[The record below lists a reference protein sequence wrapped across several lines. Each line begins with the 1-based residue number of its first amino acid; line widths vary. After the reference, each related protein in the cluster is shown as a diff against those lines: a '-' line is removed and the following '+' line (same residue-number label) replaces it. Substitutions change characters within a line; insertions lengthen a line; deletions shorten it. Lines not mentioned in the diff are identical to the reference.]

1 MCRRRSIDEG
11 QRAFRLQCRRRRVL
25 ELLYRL
31 QSPWVSKALRW
42 MNFVPTMIRSGSVIT
57 ERASCSTAAGMVAEN
72 NALWRR
78 FEVHAANIS
87 SVCPSKPSSNNL
99 SASSRTR
106 YFTLH

>member
-1 MCRRRSIDEG
+1 MCQKKLIDAG
-11 QRAFRLQCRRRRVL
+11 QRAFRLRCRRRRVP

-31 QSPWVSKALRW
+31 QSPWVSKALKW

-57 ERASCSTAAGMVAEN
+57 ERANCSTAAGIVAEN

-87 SVCPSKPSSNNL
+87 SVCSSKPNSNNL

-106 YFTLH
+106 YSTLH